1 MATWHLEQ
9 FCVSLCVLGKRLL
22 IFQQVAQT
30 HPALGGRWR
39 GRSAL
44 AVSLHLA
51 VSVHS
56 MRHVCMQAG
65 GLREGQLAP
74 RPVRPAVAPPV
85 AGATCLGC
93 QGGNYPNSLSCKN
106 LFTFFL
112 KRESRAY
119 DGGGNKT
126 RSLFPLKFSL
136 KN

>member
-1 MATWHLEQ
+1 M
-9 FCVSLCVLGKRLL
+9 
-22 IFQQVAQT
+22 
-30 HPALGGRWR
+30 
-39 GRSAL
+39 

-65 GLREGQLAP
+65 GLREGQPPPP
-74 RPVRPAVAPPV
+74 RPVRPAVSPPV
-85 AGATCLGC
+85 GGAACLGC

-119 DGGGNKT
+119 SGGGNKT
-126 RSLFPLKFSL
+126 RSLFSLKFSL